1 MSLKHSDEFKRDAV
15 RIALTSGLTRRQVA
29 SDLSIG
35 LSTLGKWIASIS
47 DETKI
52 PTQDT
57 DLLRENERLRICRLM
72 GVTDRGLRAWKRR
85 PPSLRQRRDL
95 ILLAHI
101 REQHRLCL
109 GSYGR
114 PRMTEEL
121 KALGLQ
127 VGQRRVGR
135 LMRQNNITVVRTR
148 KFKRTT
154 DSHHTFNIA
163 PNLLKQDFSA
173 SAPNQKWAGDITY
186 VWTREGWVYL
196 AVILDLYSRRVIG
209 WATGDR
215 LKQDLALRALNMAL
229 ALRKPPPGCIQH
241 TDRGSQYCA
250 HEYQKLLLKH
260 QLLPSMSGKGNCF
273 DNSAVESFFK
283 SLKAEL
289 IWRRHWQT
297 RRDIEIAIFEYING
311 FYNPRRRHSTLGS
324 DESPNDF
331 GKNH

>member
-1 MSLKHSDEFKRDAV
+1 
-15 RIALTSGLTRRQVA
+15 
-29 SDLSIG
+29 
-35 LSTLGKWIASIS
+35 
-47 DETKI
+47 
-52 PTQDT
+52 
-57 DLLRENERLRICRLM
+57 M

-173 SAPNQKWAGDITY
+173 SARNQKWAGDIT
-186 VWTREGWVYL
+186 
-196 AVILDLYSRRVIG
+196 
-209 WATGDR
+209 
-215 LKQDLALRALNMAL
+215 
-229 ALRKPPPGCIQH
+229 
-241 TDRGSQYCA
+241 
-250 HEYQKLLLKH
+250 
-260 QLLPSMSGKGNCF
+260 
-273 DNSAVESFFK
+273 
-283 SLKAEL
+283 
-289 IWRRHWQT
+289 
-297 RRDIEIAIFEYING
+297 
-311 FYNPRRRHSTLGS
+311 
-324 DESPNDF
+324 
-331 GKNH
+331 